1 MAKASSLTYRK
12 AMDKL
17 RKSQMT
23 HTTSSDNEQARKEG
37 WSDVRSALL
46 PQSPAEAAAMLMLGP
61 VGGKLMKGGLAATA
75 ALASDDAEAA
85 FIGPKGIERL
95 RKLGHD
101 VKTWPSR
108 FFGERAE
115 INPSDTANVWWR
127 MGAPSMK
134 LDDMIKSG
142 KTSVLF
148 KDILPEQEFPELA
161 AAYPEIFRTPV
172 KIRPSQWQEEIAA
185 SYAPLKTSDIKNKYK
200 ARSKVQERLEREYEK
215 THPEPKRPDPRD
227 PKFRVPTPDGKS
239 SMLDFATYNAEKA
252 QHSADWDKWR
262 NQSLRYPYEK
272 FGIKTHDPVDN
283 VWFANREED
292 EALKDAITRLRFERR
307 RQRSPGIM
315 TLNVPEQGVGDNP
328 SLGFVESLLHE
339 AGHEIQDVERPPGI
353 TSFLSRYTQPGEDL
367 AKTLVNRAKE
377 KYNKTGL
384 LPEGQG
390 LKWEEEFEPDEM
402 KFRNWLDTLG
412 YKERKLVQPF
422 LDDLWWPPTRNQLE
436 NLTDKL
442 YYTENGGS
450 QLVDS
455 MPDFYNVDP
464 IVKDLYRYKMNPY
477 EREVFESSKR
487 DIDPQYRKMYSRK
500 TEELNP
506 TPPIQSM
513 EELISRIRSRLGSLE
528 D

>member
-1 MAKASSLTYRK
+1 
-12 AMDKL
+12 
-17 RKSQMT
+17 
-23 HTTSSDNEQARKEG
+23 
-37 WSDVRSALL
+37 
-46 PQSPAEAAAMLMLGP
+46 
-61 VGGKLMKGGLAATA
+61 
-75 ALASDDAEAA
+75 
-85 FIGPKGIERL
+85 
-95 RKLGHD
+95 
-101 VKTWPSR
+101 
-108 FFGERAE
+108 
-115 INPSDTANVWWR
+115 
-127 MGAPSMK
+127 MK

-215 THPEPKRPDPRD
+215 MHPEPKRPDPRD

-252 QHSADWDKWR
+252 RYSADWDKWR

-367 AKTLVNRAKE
+367 AKTLTLRAKA
-377 KYNKTGL
+377 KL
-384 LPEGQG
+384 DSSSLPEGQG
-390 LKWEEEFEPDEM
+390 LKWEESYDPDEM
-402 KFRNWLDTLG
+402 AIRNWLDTLG
-412 YKERKLVQPF
+412 HKERQLVQPW
-422 LDDLWWPPTRNQLE
+422 LDDIWWPPSRGNMNT
-436 NLTDKL
+436 LTDKL
-442 YYTENGGS
+442 FDTVEGMD
-450 QLVDS
+450 LMRS
-455 MPDFYNVDP
+455 MPDFYRHDP
-464 IVKDLYRYKMNPY
+464 IIPDSYRYKMNPY

-513 EELISRIRSRLGSLE
+513 EELISRIRSRLGSIE